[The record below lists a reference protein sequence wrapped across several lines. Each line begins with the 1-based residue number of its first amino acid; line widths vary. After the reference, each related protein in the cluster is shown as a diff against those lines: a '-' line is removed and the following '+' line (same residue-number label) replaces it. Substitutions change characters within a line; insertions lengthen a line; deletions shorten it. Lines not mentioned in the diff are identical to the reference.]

1 LSARVSAQR
10 LSPKLQGVS
19 ATRPPIAE
27 RLDVAAFAKARGRLE
42 GRLPVDRLPRLEA
55 DLQGPADGSPTE
67 VAWSAD
73 GLWSQPAGDEPQVRL
88 RLQVQAKVWLSCQRC
103 LQPVAVPLEI
113 DRTLR
118 FARGED
124 EAARLDEEGEEDVL
138 ALTRS
143 LDLPAL
149 VEDELILALPL
160 VPRHGT
166 CPRPLP
172 GSGGQALPPE
182 QADVVPEPAAH
193 PFAALQAL
201 KKRG

>member
-1 LSARVSAQR
+1 M
-10 LSPKLQGVS
+10 SPS
-19 ATRPPIAE
+19 RPVIAE

-42 GRLPVDRLPRLEA
+42 GRVPVDRLPRLSA
-55 DLQGPADGSPTE
+55 DLQGPADGAGTE
-67 VAWSAD
+67 VAWSAE

-88 RLQVQAKVWLSCQRC
+88 RLRVQASVWLSCQRC

-138 ALTRS
+138 ALTRA

-160 VPRHGT
+160 VPRHAT
-166 CPRPLP
+166 CPQPLP
-172 GSGGQALPPE
+172 WPGTETSAPAQAVTPP
-182 QADVVPEPAAH
+182 APAPH

>member
-1 LSARVSAQR
+1 M
-10 LSPKLQGVS
+10 SPS
-19 ATRPPIAE
+19 RPVIAE

-42 GRLPVDRLPRLEA
+42 GRVPVDRLPRLSA
-55 DLQGPADGSPTE
+55 DLQGPADGAATE
-67 VAWSAD
+67 VAWSAE
-73 GLWSQPAGDEPQVRL
+73 GLWSQPAGDEPQARL
-88 RLQVQAKVWLSCQRC
+88 RLRVQATVWLTCQRC

-124 EAARLDEEGEEDVL
+124 EAARLDEEGDEDVL
-138 ALTRS
+138 ALTRA

-160 VPRHGT
+160 VPRHAT
-166 CPRPLP
+166 CPQPLP
-172 GSGGQALPPE
+172 WPAPGAAPPGPVE
-182 QADVVPEPAAH
+182 AMPGPAAH

>member
-1 LSARVSAQR
+1 MSS
-10 LSPKLQGVS
+10 
-19 ATRPPIAE
+19 TRPPTAE

-42 GRLPVDRLPRLEA
+42 GRVPLDRMPRLAA
-55 DLQGPADGSPTE
+55 DLQGPADGAPTE
-67 VAWSAD
+67 VVWSAE

-88 RLQVQAKVWLSCQRC
+88 RLRVRASVWLACQRC
-103 LQPVAVPLEI
+103 LQPVAVPLQI

-138 ALTRS
+138 ELTRA

-160 VPRHGT
+160 VPRHDT
-166 CPRPLP
+166 CPQPLP
-172 GSGGQALPPE
+172 WPGAQTAPPAQAE
-182 QADVVPEPAAH
+182 AAPEPAVH